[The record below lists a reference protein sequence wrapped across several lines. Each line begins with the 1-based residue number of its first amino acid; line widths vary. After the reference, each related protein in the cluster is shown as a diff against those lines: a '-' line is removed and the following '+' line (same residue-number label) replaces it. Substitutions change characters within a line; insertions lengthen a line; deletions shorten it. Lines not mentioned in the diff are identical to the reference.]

1 MSKKELCSR
10 YLFFILGI
18 LIMSFGIA
26 FMIRSHLGNSPI
38 SSLPYVFSEMF
49 PCTVGMCT
57 FIMNLLLMALQLI
70 IMGKRFPKSYWLQI
84 PVSVIFGAFV
94 DFALLVLSAVGPT
107 SYGGRFLCLAVGCLL
122 LSFGVSIQFTANVV
136 LLSGEATVRAIADRW
151 HKDVGNVKVAFDL
164 SLVILAVITSWF
176 FLGEIVGVR
185 EGTAIAA
192 FCCGFIVRLFYKP
205 LHCAEEQFLR
215 HTVRF

>member
-70 IMGKRFPKSYWLQI
+70 IMGKALSQNRIGCRFLCLSF
-84 PVSVIFGAFV
+84 SVLLWI
-94 DFALLVLSAVGPT
+94 FALLVLSAVGPT
-107 SYGGRFLCLAVGCLL
+107 SYGGRFLM
-122 LSFGVSIQFTANVV
+122 FGRWLPIIESWCQY
-136 LLSGEATVRAIADRW
+136 TVYCQCR
-151 HKDVGNVKVAFDL
+151 
-164 SLVILAVITSWF
+164 ITF
-176 FLGEIVGVR
+176 R
-185 EGTAIAA
+185 
-192 FCCGFIVRLFYKP
+192 
-205 LHCAEEQFLR
+205 
-215 HTVRF
+215 

>member
-94 DFALLVLSAVGPT
+94 DFVRFSSRLEYSEKQAVIASACPALKNSK
-107 SYGGRFLCLAVGCLL
+107 C
-122 LSFGVSIQFTANVV
+122 
-136 LLSGEATVRAIADRW
+136 LSGAT
-151 HKDVGNVKVAFDL
+151 
-164 SLVILAVITSWF
+164 
-176 FLGEIVGVR
+176 
-185 EGTAIAA
+185 
-192 FCCGFIVRLFYKP
+192 
-205 LHCAEEQFLR
+205 
-215 HTVRF
+215 

>member
-94 DFALLVLSAVGPT
+94 DFALLVLSA
-107 SYGGRFLCLAVGCLL
+107 
-122 LSFGVSIQFTANVV
+122 
-136 LLSGEATVRAIADRW
+136 
-151 HKDVGNVKVAFDL
+151 
-164 SLVILAVITSWF
+164 
-176 FLGEIVGVR
+176 
-185 EGTAIAA
+185 
-192 FCCGFIVRLFYKP
+192 CCGAYFLWRAFSLFGRWLPIIESWCQY
-205 LHCAEEQFLR
+205 
-215 HTVRF
+215 TVYCQCRITFR